1 MLKVDQLKSISD
13 CDRCNNLL
21 VDPIVMPCGYFICEA
36 HLNEVLLNISKEK
49 NTFICGIC
57 QEEHL
62 IQKNGFIINKR
73 LQKLS
78 KFKLNA
84 LKSIPV
90 FDECSKEI
98 ENAKEKMA
106 KVELLEQNAENYIYE
121 YFENIKRQ
129 VDIRRED
136 LKLKI
141 DTYSD
146 EIIISVK
153 MNQINFIKI
162 SKQVNEMTTVIE
174 KSKNELKKLIIQFD
188 TLEFNDKK
196 FDDIKA
202 SVAVVNKEFH
212 KILDEYQDSL
222 IGNKKYTLEF
232 KELPKEDI
240 FGRVIDCTVSLIIPI
255 FCHLIYKNFNF
266 FYF

>member
-49 NTFICGIC
+49 NTFICRIC

-106 KVELLEQNAENYIYE
+106 KVELLEQNAENYIYK
-121 YFENIKRQ
+121 YFEDIKRQ
-129 VDIRRED
+129 IDIRRED
-136 LKLKI
+136 LKFKI
-141 DTYSD
+141 DNYSD
-146 EIIISVK
+146 EIIKSVELNQ
-153 MNQINFIKI
+153 MNSIKL
-162 SKQVNEMTTVIE
+162 SKEVNQMTTDIE
-174 KSKNELKKLIIQFD
+174 KSKN
-188 TLEFNDKK
+188 
-196 FDDIKA
+196 
-202 SVAVVNKEFH
+202 
-212 KILDEYQDSL
+212 
-222 IGNKKYTLEF
+222 
-232 KELPKEDI
+232 
-240 FGRVIDCTVSLIIPI
+240 
-255 FCHLIYKNFNF
+255 
-266 FYF
+266 